1 MTGKRGMA
9 GLLMLG
15 LAVLWTFAAG
25 AWAYAAPVSVGV
37 TPPPPV
43 TAKAA
48 MLIDAGSGKVLWEK
62 NAHERLPMASVTKLM
77 TLVLAFR
84 AIQHGKAS
92 MRDLVPVSMEAYRTG
107 GSQIWLEPG
116 ERLTL
121 RQMLT
126 AIAVGSANDAAVA
139 VGEYLAGSTGQFVQL
154 MNQEAARLG
163 MRDTHFSNPH
173 GLPALDHYSTAHDL
187 ALLAARAVK
196 IPGLLRLTSMWQDK
210 TIRNGKGGYLW
221 LVNHN
226 RLLRSY
232 PGADGLKTGYTHAA
246 GFCLVATAV
255 RGPTRMIAVILGA
268 PTSKDR
274 FDDAASLMSWGF
286 SNFTSVAVV
295 RSRDV
300 LGAVRVLRGSAKTV
314 QAVAAQTLQ
323 ITMTRG
329 ESRTLTQSIRLVPK
343 VGAPVASGQ
352 RLGTLTV
359 RRGSTTVAQV
369 PLVAAH
375 SVRAIGVPELL
386 WRYFWRILA

>member
-1 MTGKRGMA
+1 MTQKRGVA

-15 LAVLWTFAAG
+15 LAGLWTLAAS
-25 AWAYAAPVSVGV
+25 AWVYAAPSPVGI

-48 MLIDAGSGKVLWEK
+48 ILIDAGSGKVLWEK
-62 NAHERLPMASVTKLM
+62 NAQERLPMASVTKLM

-187 ALLAARAVK
+187 ALLAERAAK
-196 IPGLLRLTSMWQDK
+196 TPGLLQLTSMWQDK

-226 RLLRSY
+226 RLLRAY
-232 PGADGLKTGYTHAA
+232 PGADGLKTGYTQAA
-246 GFCLVATAV
+246 GFCLVATAL
-255 RGPTRMIAVILGA
+255 RGQTRMIAVVLGA

-286 SNFTSVAVV
+286 SNFKSVAVV
-295 RSRDV
+295 RQRDV
-300 LGAVRVLRGSAKTV
+300 LGEVRVLRGSQKTV
-314 QAVAAQTLQ
+314 QAVAARALQ
-323 ITMTRG
+323 VTVTRG
-329 ESRTLTQSIRLVPK
+329 ESKTLNQSIQLLPE

-359 RRGSTTVAQV
+359 SRGSTTVDRV
-369 PLVAAH
+369 PLVAANP
-375 SVRAIGVPELL
+375 VRAVGVPELV